1 MDGLFT
7 KVAVGIVVTRDKK
20 ILMGKR
26 LVEVGNGKWGLP
38 GGHLEY
44 GENIEAAAKRELL
57 EETGLKADLKLVNI
71 TNDPKTEG
79 LYQHYIHF
87 VYEASNI
94 QGEPVNTEPDKC
106 AGWEWFSLDDLPE
119 DIFFGHQKL
128 LNGYLKHEFFS
139 D

>member
-1 MDGLFT
+1 MNKPYA
-7 KVAVGIVVTRDKK
+7 KVAVVIIVIKDNK
-20 ILMGKR
+20 ILIGKR
-26 LVEVGNGKWGLP
+26 LVEVGRGMWGLP

-44 GENIEAAAKRELL
+44 GENIESAAKRELL

-71 TNDPKTEG
+71 TNDPKTEEP
-79 LYQHYIHF
+79 YDHYIHF
-87 VYEASNI
+87 VFEASNI

-106 AGWEWFSLDDLPE
+106 AGWEWFSPNDLPD